1 MEVRLG
7 TADHFTI
14 DELIVTCISRQA
26 KNGDLMAQGIATPL
40 VVAGYILAKLTHA
53 PDLIF
58 AVAIG
63 GCITNSWAPLSI
75 SRAEEANLEKPLYIF
90 GFDEVVGTL
99 MFTLQPK
106 EFFRPAQV
114 DPRGNFNNV
123 VLGDYY
129 APKLRLPGCGGIA
142 DVTNYSSQVYLYVPR
157 HSRAVFVERLDFVS
171 GVGVLEEEQRRELS
185 ILSPGPRYLVT
196 NLGTFDFEGGRMRLL
211 SYHPGVSVE
220 RIQKKTGFPLAV
232 APDLHET
239 LPPSTEEVRLLREEI
254 DPLGIRELERLSG
267 GRRRAKL
274 REIIEREAEG
284 F

>member
-1 MEVRLG
+1 LG
-7 TADHFTI
+7 TPEFTI
-14 DELIVTCISRQA
+14 DELICACISRQLED
-26 KNGDLMAQGIATPL
+26 GEVIAQGIATPL
-40 VVAGYILAKLTHA
+40 VISGHILAKLTHA
-53 PDLIF
+53 PNLFF
-58 AVAIG
+58 ALAVG
-63 GCITNSWAPLSI
+63 GVVTNAWSPLSI
-75 SRAEEANLEKPLYIF
+75 SHLEEANLRKPLRIF
-90 GFDEVVGTL
+90 GFDEATTTL
-99 MFTLQPK
+99 LSTFQPK

-114 DPRGNFNNV
+114 DPQGNFNNV
-123 VLGDYY
+123 VIGDYY
-129 APKLRLPGCGGIA
+129 TPRLRLPGCGGIA
-142 DVTNYSSQVYLYVPR
+142 DVTNYSSHVYLYVPR

-171 GVGVLEEEQRRELS
+171 GVGVLEEERRGELS

-220 RIQKKTGFPLAV
+220 RIQKKTGFPLAM

-239 LPPSTEEVRLLREEI
+239 PPPSAEEVRLLREEI

>member
-1 MEVRLG
+1 
-7 TADHFTI
+7 
-14 DELIVTCISRQA
+14 
-26 KNGDLMAQGIATPL
+26 
-40 VVAGYILAKLTHA
+40 
-53 PDLIF
+53 
-58 AVAIG
+58 
-63 GCITNSWAPLSI
+63 
-75 SRAEEANLEKPLYIF
+75 
-90 GFDEVVGTL
+90 
-99 MFTLQPK
+99 
-106 EFFRPAQV
+106 
-114 DPRGNFNNV
+114 
-123 VLGDYY
+123 
-129 APKLRLPGCGGIA
+129 
-142 DVTNYSSQVYLYVPR
+142 VTNYSSHVYLYVPR

-171 GVGVLEEEQRRELS
+171 GVGVLEEERRGELS

-220 RIQKKTGFPLAV
+220 RIQKKTGFPLAM

-239 LPPSTEEVRLLREEI
+239 PPPSAEEVRLLREEI

>member
-1 MEVRLG
+1 LG
-7 TADHFTI
+7 GADHFTI

-26 KNGDLMAQGIATPL
+26 KNGDLMAQGIATPM
-40 VVAGYILAKLTHA
+40 VAAGYILAKLTHA
-53 PDLIF
+53 PDLLF
-58 AVAIG
+58 AVATG
-63 GCITNSWAPLSI
+63 GCITNSWGPLSI
-75 SRAEEANLEKPLYIF
+75 SGAEEASLERPLYIF
-90 GFDEVVGTL
+90 SFDEVVATL
-99 MFTLQPK
+99 MVTVQPK

-123 VLGDYY
+123 VLGEYY
-129 APKLRLPGCGGIA
+129 APRLRLPGCGGIA

-171 GVGVLEEEQRRELS
+171 GVGIVEEEERKELS

-211 SYHPGVSVE
+211 SYHPGVGVE
-220 RIQKKTGFPLAV
+220 QIRKKTGFLLAI

-239 LPPSTEEVRLLREEI
+239 PPPSTEEVSLLREEI
-254 DPLGIRELERLSG
+254 DPLGIRELECLSG

-274 REIIEREAEG
+274 REIVEREAKG
-284 F
+284 FN

>member
-1 MEVRLG
+1 MG
-7 TADHFTI
+7 SADHFTI

-26 KNGDLMAQGIATPL
+26 KSGDLMAQGIATPL
-40 VVAGYILAKLTHA
+40 VIAGYILAKLTHA

-63 GCITNSWAPLSI
+63 GCATNSWAPLSI
-75 SRAEEANLEKPLYIF
+75 SGAEGANLDGALYIF
-90 GFDEVVGTL
+90 GFDQAINL
-99 MFTLQPK
+99 MSYLQPK

-142 DVTNYSSQVYLYVPR
+142 DVTNYSSHVYLYVPR

-171 GVGVLEEEQRRELS
+171 GVGVLEEEERKELS
-185 ILSPGPRYLVT
+185 IRSPGPRYLVT
-196 NLGTFDFEGGRMRLL
+196 NLGTFDFAGGRMRLL
-211 SYHPGVSVE
+211 SYHPGVSGE
-220 RIQKKTGFPLAV
+220 KIQKKTGFPLAM

-239 LPPSTEEVRLLREEI
+239 PPPSIEEVRLLREEI
-254 DPLGIRELERLSG
+254 DPLGIRELESLSG

-274 REIIEREAEG
+274 KEIIAREAEWL
-284 F
+284 

>member
-1 MEVRLG
+1 
-7 TADHFTI
+7 
-14 DELIVTCISRQA
+14 
-26 KNGDLMAQGIATPL
+26 MAQGIATPL

-63 GCITNSWAPLSI
+63 GCATDSWAPLSI
-75 SRAEEANLEKPLYIF
+75 SRAEEASLERPLYIF

-171 GVGVLEEEQRRELS
+171 GVGVLEEEQRRGLS

-196 NLGTFDFEGGRMRLL
+196 NLGTFDFEGGQMRLL
-211 SYHPGVSVE
+211 SYHPGVNVE
-220 RIQKKTGFPLAV
+220 KIQKKTGFPLAM

-239 LPPSTEEVRLLREEI
+239 PPPSAEEVRLLREEI

-267 GRRRAKL
+267 GRRRGKL
-274 REIIEREAEG
+274 REIIEREAEVD
-284 F
+284 